1 MRGLKI
7 TVSVDVRIVKAFCF
21 SYNLS
26 AFTSQCQRLHTWA
39 LCSFLGQ

>member
-26 AFTSQCQRLHTWA
+26 VYLSMSTLTRL
-39 LCSFLGQ
+39 GIV